1 MDLSDVD
8 LVSKPQNGLNVLILS
23 SSGRDRCMASFDIKI
38 KWLGFCRIMLFI
50 PRASRTNILLPRAFP
65 QSLFGRL
72 LILKCQD
79 LTRVETERG
88 FPLRTKACVV
98 LSVSDVA
105 LIKFAHYPDIR
116 LLFLPR

>member
-1 MDLSDVD
+1 MFLSQALRDGID
-8 LVSKPQNGLNVLILS
+8 AWLVSILKLNGSVSVGSCFLS
-23 SSGRDRCMASFDIKI
+23 
-38 KWLGFCRIMLFI
+38 LGL
-50 PRASRTNILLPRAFP
+50 RAPDILLPRAFP